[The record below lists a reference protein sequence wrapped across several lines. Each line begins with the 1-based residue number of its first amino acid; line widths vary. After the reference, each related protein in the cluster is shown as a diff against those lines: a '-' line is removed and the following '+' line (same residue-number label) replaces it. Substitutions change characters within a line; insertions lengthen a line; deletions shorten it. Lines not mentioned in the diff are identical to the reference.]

1 MGVSGV
7 DHRAAHPQVCTFD
20 SIRFNEIKLT
30 SWEAGVNCAIY
41 KSDKKLDYYLYVERE
56 DDFSRVP
63 KNLLSLLGSLEFVM
77 AFQLSA
83 TRKLAQADVDEVI
96 KSLQQDGYYLQ
107 SPPRHEKLN
116 FIENNKLDLKF

>member
-1 MGVSGV
+1 M
-7 DHRAAHPQVCTFD
+7 
-20 SIRFNEIKLT
+20 
-30 SWEAGVNCAIY
+30 NCAIY